1 MVPQSLSVNF
11 ELTVLFIILVP
22 EKVWHLLE
30 PEKPVEVTLDALCEN
45 EEDELW
51 WNQKELTNLDL
62 SSNSLSSISSKIENL
77 HSLTVLNV
85 SYLETMFNH
94 TFCNIS

>member
-1 MVPQSLSVNF
+1 MV
-11 ELTVLFIILVP
+11 IAVP

-30 PEKPVEVTLDALCEN
+30 PEKPIEVTLDSLCEN

-51 WNQKELTNLDL
+51 WNQKELANLDL
-62 SSNSLSSISSKIENL
+62 SSNSLSVISPKIENL

-85 SYLETMFNH
+85 SF
-94 TFCNIS
+94 